1 MKFDLQTIIQQ
12 EPKSIS
18 HVDVHK
24 KEFKKIGKKLR
35 KLNAIFSEMNEDFS
49 VHRDG
54 YKVFDRKDRAK
65 SEELA
70 NFFVI
75 PSYRLRAEVDG
86 RIQEIG
92 LELKVYVSE
101 NWSSYK
107 CVTKKLTN
115 EMLEKPDWISA
126 DALDYEYILKNKKK
140 YKFLLNAIK
149 LSTRA
154 IKEDKVKYYY
164 NSSKGWVEESDYNLY
179 KWINKQTEVQIDNQL
194 LKPALFVQA
203 IKTFLKDSKL
213 HDNKDTKK
221 LGQGYIGWR
230 HNDNVN
236 IEYSVAKEWFE
247 DYFTKKSA
255 DLSFNPDSLEE
266 LRILKIVNAN
276 KEKDKYRFDKKI
288 TFKDKSH
295 VRTLEINIGNLEEFV
310 QAHEEIFTFIK
321 KHDEREE

>member
-1 MKFDLQTIIQQ
+1 MKLNLQTIIQQ

-24 KEFKKIGKKLR
+24 KEFKKLGKKLR
-35 KLNAIFSEMNEDFS
+35 KLNAIFSEMNENFS
-49 VHRDG
+49 VDRYG
-54 YKVFDRKDRAK
+54 YKVFDRKAKAK
-65 SEELA
+65 SEELS

-115 EMLEKPDWISA
+115 EMLEKPYWISA
-126 DALDYEYILKNKKK
+126 DTLDYEYILKNEKK
-140 YKFLLNAIK
+140 YSLLLNAIK

-154 IKEDKVKYYY
+154 TKKDRVKYYFE
-164 NSSKGWVEESDYNLY
+164 SKGWIEESDYNLY
-179 KWINKQTEVQIDNQL
+179 RSINKLTEIPIDSKL
-194 LKPALFVQA
+194 LKPALFAQA
-203 IKTFLKDSKL
+203 IKILLKDSKL
-213 HDNKDTKK
+213 HDNRGTNQ
-221 LGQGYIGWR
+221 LEQGYIGWKQ
-230 HNDNVN
+230 NDNVN

-247 DYFTKKSA
+247 GYFSRKSL
-255 DLSFNPDSLEE
+255 DLSFETDTLEE
-266 LRILKIVNAN
+266 LRILKIVSAN
-276 KEKDKYRFDKKI
+276 KEAGKYRFDKKI
-288 TFKDKSH
+288 TFKDKSS
-295 VRTLEINIGNLEEFV
+295 VRTLEINVRSLEEFV

-321 KHDEREE
+321 KHNEKEE